1 MEEKKERKQE
11 KVKHFLFQCD
21 YSWKYSYTF
30 DNIPLQLSHQQ
41 PHTAKVRCIWVYA
54 HTSISSHMSLA
65 SLCVQK
71 VMIPQN
77 NSNTGKIQMY
87 FREELSR
94 RSRSSKARLS
104 YQCTSLNFCPSASQ
118 HLSPLYAIIIW
129 KHEDLPFAH
138 KVTRLRSKPRP
149 LWAVQRKRHLK
160 LNDTPPDFP
169 P

>member
-77 NSNTGKIQMY
+77 NSNTGKIQMGW
-87 FREELSR
+87 
-94 RSRSSKARLS
+94 RLKMPDQVYCS
-104 YQCTSLNFCPSASQ
+104 EKHSGLCVSVYPLNEYCT
-118 HLSPLYAIIIW
+118 
-129 KHEDLPFAH
+129 
-138 KVTRLRSKPRP
+138 
-149 LWAVQRKRHLK
+149 
-160 LNDTPPDFP
+160 
-169 P
+169 